1 MYMKRLF
8 SITLLAALAITMP
21 LQAVRRYSCD
31 FENEAARA
39 RWILNPATNTISKQL
54 TNKWYL
60 GAPGN
65 NDRIGSYGLY
75 ISDDGGATA
84 HYSNKSCWVFA
95 YDTIS
100 LDAIDGDYTLMFD
113 YCSMANVASDFDGL
127 YLFWIPM
134 TEENVTTHL
143 MDSIPVM
150 SNMNAVIPGQ
160 YLNYMVQLQPGA
172 RINYLSANST
182 WHQCAAKISG
192 RLCDGTPHYL
202 AFVWTNGSNIAQQPG
217 AMVDNINIRDTPPC
231 PAPSNL
237 TVKPS
242 GTTINLS
249 WEGTATNY
257 EVYAYSYE
265 TGTWSG
271 PKNVTGNQ
279 TSFTGLAIGQ
289 TDFVVRAIC
298 EDDDYSLKTIA
309 SKLVYY
315 PDQMCVDYLNLDSA
329 VCYVN
334 QSKPTSSADFNDF
347 RIERVDDGPEK
358 MSSRHTIHFDRTE
371 TEPRTGG
378 LAKTVPD
385 GELASI
391 RLGNWD
397 SNDQAERIEFS
408 FNVDTIK
415 YPVLLLK
422 YMPILEAPGHADYE
436 NPRFLLDMLING
448 VSIGRC
454 GMADFNANDVM
465 NGSKLTKEAIAQ
477 GWHITSSEVAQT
489 SGDVV
494 WKEWTTVGVN
504 LRKPEYQGKKLTVR
518 LTTHDCTFSV
528 HSGYAYFTLGCSDGK
543 LKGMKCGEINP
554 DFMAPDGF
562 EYRWAYA
569 YNERY
574 RRPDGSLPE
583 QYILGRNQEFHA
595 GMQDDSLYVVDCMFV
610 QDSTCFFS
618 LYAST
623 LATNPIAVMNKPN
636 IIRNCRNDIYK
647 VQFDASPSWVQEI
660 DHVLEDTLV
669 SENYHIETYEWNV
682 EGIPYGWS
690 DEAKPTFDFPIEG
703 GDFHVTLRVTCGTC
717 EDVISYDLHL
727 DPLGPTHETQ
737 TYVLCDEDRKG
748 AGFQWKERTDTVF
761 HTYGIVD
768 SVVLLNP
775 VTSCDSIIYLE
786 LVEPVRNYHDT
797 MLLPENLPFT
807 YMGRTYGEGTK
818 SLLDTIPMQTDCRIT
833 YVLNLEI
840 YESLIASMPDS
851 AYLLCEGDPVL
862 SLVYDI
868 KRGRS
873 LRYTYTFSNPAIRS
887 DGPVEGQQP
896 KGRHQ
901 IDIPIDPSLY
911 PNVYT
916 GTLLLEDTKP
926 EFNVTIPFTVTMRY
940 ASSVIAQRWNDVLAI
955 KNADY
960 NGGYVFDSVQWYVS
974 GQPIEGAIEFNYFA
988 GEDAQL
994 RFGEEYTALLT
1005 RNDGVKLFTCPFI
1018 PVPVAAEVT
1027 DMPSLVPPSAQM
1039 QVKGKGMACWY
1050 DLMGRQYSAQPYD
1063 NSEIQTPASQGCY
1076 LLILNEENTRASH
1089 RVIVK

>member
-1 MYMKRLF
+1 M
-8 SITLLAALAITMP
+8 TMP

-31 FENEAARA
+31 FENEADRA
-39 RWILNPATNTISKQL
+39 RWVLNPATSSISRQL

-65 NDRIGSYGLY
+65 NDRMGSYGLY
-75 ISDDGGATA
+75 ISDDGGTTA
-84 HYSNKSCWVFA
+84 HYTNKSCWVFA

-100 LDAIDGDYTLMFD
+100 LDPIAGDYTLMFD
-113 YCSMANVASDFDGL
+113 YCSMANVASEYDGL

-134 TEENVTTHL
+134 TEENATTHE
-143 MDSIPVM
+143 MDSLPVM
-150 SNMNAVIPGQ
+150 SNLNAVIPGM
-160 YLNYMVQLQPGA
+160 YSNYIVQLQPEA
-172 RINYLSANST
+172 RIDYLSANST
-182 WHQCAAKISG
+182 WHQCAAKIPGS
-192 RLCDGTPHYL
+192 RCDGTPHYL
-202 AFVWTNGSNIAQQPG
+202 AFVWTNGSNLAQQPG
-217 AMVDNINIRDTPPC
+217 AMVDNISIRDTPPC

-237 TVKPS
+237 TVTPNGS
-242 GTTINLS
+242 TINLS
-249 WEGTATNY
+249 WNGSATNY

-265 TGTWSG
+265 NSTWSG

-279 TSFTGLAIGQ
+279 TSFTGLVVGQ

-298 EDDDYSLKTIA
+298 EDDDYSLKTIE

-315 PDQMCVDYLNLDSA
+315 PDQMCVDYLNLDNA

-334 QSKPTSSADFNDF
+334 RSSPDRSDNFNDF
-347 RIERVDDGPEK
+347 RIERVNEGPEK
-358 MSSRHTIHFDRTE
+358 KSSRHTIHFDRTE

-397 SNDQAERIEFS
+397 SGDQAERIEFS

-422 YMPILEAPGHADYE
+422 YMPLLEAPGHEDWE

-465 NGSKLTKEAIAQ
+465 NGNKLTKEAVAQ
-477 GWHITSSEVAQT
+477 GWHITDHDVAQT
-489 SGDVV
+489 SDDVV

-504 LRKPEYQGKKLTVR
+504 LRKPEYQGKRLTVR
-518 LTTHDCTFSV
+518 LTTHDCTFTV

-562 EYRWAYA
+562 RYRWAYA
-569 YNERY
+569 YNEKY
-574 RRPDGSLPE
+574 RDKENGALPE
-583 QYILGRNQEFHA
+583 QYVLGRDQEFHA

-636 IIRNCRNDIYK
+636 IIRSCRDSIYK

-660 DHVLEDTLV
+660 DHVLGDTLV

-703 GDFHVTLRVTCGTC
+703 GDFHITLRVTCGTC
-717 EDVISYDLHL
+717 EDIISYDLHL
-727 DPLGPTHETQ
+727 EPLGPTHETQ

-748 AGFQWKERTDTVF
+748 AGFQWQERTDTVYR
-761 HTYGIVD
+761 TLGVLD
-768 SVVLLNP
+768 SVVLFNP

-786 LVEPVRNYHDT
+786 LVEPVRNFYDT
-797 MLLPENLPFT
+797 MLLPESLPFT

-818 SLLDTIPMQTDCRIT
+818 SLVDTIPMQTDCRIT

-851 AYLLCEGDPVL
+851 AYLLCEGDPTL

-868 KRGRS
+868 TRGRS
-873 LRYTYTFSNPAIRS
+873 LRYTYTFSDPAIPS

-896 KGRHQ
+896 KGRYR
-901 IDIPIDPSLY
+901 IDIPIDPALM

-916 GTLLLEDTKP
+916 GLLLLEDTKP
-926 EFNVTIPFTVTMRY
+926 EFNLTIPFTVTMRY

-1027 DMPSLVPPSAQM
+1027 DMPSLVPPSAPM
-1039 QVKGKGMACWY
+1039 QVKGKGTACWY

-1063 NSEIQTPASQGCY
+1063 NSEILTPASQGCY